1 MSPRNPTG
9 PTTCGRAESV
19 ILPDGAP
26 C

>member
-1 MSPRNPTG
+1 MSPRNPTV
-9 PTTCGRAESV
+9 PTTCGRSESV